1 LRWPCVAKTVE
12 KAFKPVFPLKR
23 PIPIILLGAILA
35 CAAAFV
41 LLTGQT
47 LPSTVASHF
56 AGDGHANGTMP
67 RTPFIALMLA
77 VSVGLPLVIATMQGF
92 LLVVLPAMLSFMP
105 NADYWFAP
113 ERYEGT
119 YNFLR
124 LHGLCFP
131 AMLSMFL
138 CFMHWQVVKAN
149 SLQPPALSVESV
161 KPAIVLFVAGLL
173 LWVGAAI
180 FRFVQRR

>member
-1 LRWPCVAKTVE
+1 M
-12 KAFKPVFPLKR
+12 KR
-23 PIPIILLGAILA
+23 QIPFVLLGAFLVSV
-35 CAAAFV
+35 AAFI
-41 LLTGQT
+41 LITSQT
-47 LPSTVASHF
+47 MPPIVASHF
-56 AGDGHANGTMP
+56 AGDGHANGYMP
-67 RTPFIALMLA
+67 RIPFIGLMLA
-77 VSVGLPLVIATMQGF
+77 VSIGLPAVIATMQGI
-92 LLVVLPAMLSFMP
+92 LIVIMPALLSFMP

-113 ERYEGT
+113 AQYEGT

-149 SLQPPALSVESV
+149 SLQPPTLSIESV

-180 FRFVQRR
+180 FRFVRRN